1 VFITDRFSN
10 MQSPSK
16 SSPKKTTKQQP
27 QIPGQSNID
36 GYLRVSRP
44 VIARNDV
51 DDINSA
57 SKADASF
64 SPLLRRRRICDDDD
78 DEPVVNNQPP
88 PTNTNNPVLIQ
99 DTENESDAN
108 FAVILRPQREPLHD
122 QSAHGTKSRRTQ
134 SRRTQTPEPAEL
146 ADTAQPV

>member
-1 VFITDRFSN
+1 

-16 SSPKKTTKQQP
+16 SSPKKTTGLP

-36 GYLRVSRP
+36 RFLRVAKP
-44 VIARNDV
+44 LIAPKDE
-51 DDINSA
+51 DDNNAA
-57 SKADASF
+57 SNADASYT
-64 SPLLRRRRICDDDD
+64 PLQRRRRICDDDD
-78 DEPVVNNQPP
+78 DEPVVNNKPP
-88 PTNTNNPVLIQ
+88 PTDTNNPVLIQ

-108 FAVILRPQREPLHD
+108 FAVILRPPREPLHD

-134 SRRTQTPEPAEL
+134 SRRTQSPEPADEF